1 MGKEIDLD
9 DFDFGFTAID
19 KDEIV
24 NRNQYDNSLD
34 RIENIKKMIM
44 PLLNNLKSQEG
55 DYIFWPNR
63 KEKIDQFIKKL
74 NEA

>member
-1 MGKEIDLD
+1 MSNEIDLE
-9 DFDFGFTAID
+9 DFDFGFTAVD

-24 NRNQYDNSLD
+24 NRNQYDNSLE

-44 PLLNNLKSQEG
+44 PLLKNLKSQEG

-74 NEA
+74 DEA